1 MNMSVK
7 LAEHLNFET
16 ERLKLRKIKMADAAD
31 LFEICGNPLVVA
43 NTGSKV
49 DANIIETKE
58 NIANYFIPQGLS
70 VWALELKSK
79 QKMIG
84 FIELHVN
91 HDQGEMGWM
100 LNKSYWGHGFAP
112 EAAICLRDFAF
123 HTLNLSMLTASCDTE
138 NPKSSRVMEKIGM
151 KKIGQTWNYLRLEE
165 QSVLSDYY
173 VLVKNEY
180 EEKYE

>member
-7 LAEHLNFET
+7 LAEHLTFET

-70 VWALELKSK
+70 IRALELKSK

-84 FIELHVN
+84 FIELH
-91 HDQGEMGWM
+91 
-100 LNKSYWGHGFAP
+100 
-112 EAAICLRDFAF
+112 I
-123 HTLNLSMLTASCDTE
+123 
-138 NPKSSRVMEKIGM
+138 
-151 KKIGQTWNYLRLEE
+151 
-165 QSVLSDYY
+165 QS
-173 VLVKNEY
+173 
-180 EEKYE
+180 